1 MGQTPNRK
9 KNFSI
14 SMKPIEIE
22 RIDKHVQELT
32 KESRFP
38 VTRNELIR
46 HIILEYLDSI
56 DKKDSE

>member
-1 MGQTPNRK
+1 
-9 KNFSI
+9 
-14 SMKPIEIE
+14 MKPIEIE